1 MEDSKAM
8 ENLIESLDKF
18 LHFQE
23 VILGKSYN
31 TIRSYRRDILQFIEY
46 IVKNE
51 EISDYNNIEIFT
63 VRSFIAYSSSND
75 VGKRSINRKISALRT
90 FFAYLKEQNII
101 ETNKLIYVNMPKF
114 EKELPTVLT
123 KEDIN
128 KLRDVI
134 DISKTTGIRARL
146 IIEFLY

>member
-1 MEDSKAM
+1 MEESKDK
-8 ENLIESLDKF
+8 ELLTEPLEKF

-31 TIRSYRRDILQFIEY
+31 TIRGYRRDIMQFIDY
-46 IVKNE
+46 ISENE
-51 EISDYNNIEIFT
+51 DISDYNKVEVFT
-63 VRSFIAYSSSND
+63 VRSFIAYSNSNE

-90 FFAYLKEQNII
+90 FFAYLKEQNVV

-128 KLRDVI
+128 KLFELFEILKIV
-134 DISKTTGIRARL
+134 
-146 IIEFLY
+146 